1 MTEDSVFSNS
11 KLEAGR
17 IDASVDNGIGSG
29 IDGNGGLSSTILS
42 SPTAKMDF
50 LRTQLAAQ
58 GHATEGMSFSLLM
71 LEWKYDISVLFG
83 GLGHWMKNLDTR
95 FNGFNEWH

>member
-11 KLEAGR
+11 KLDAGHL
-17 IDASVDNGIGSG
+17 NGGL
-29 IDGNGGLSSTILS
+29 NTEQGLSSTILS

-50 LRTQLAAQ
+50 LREQLAAQ
-58 GHATEGMSFSLLM
+58 GHATEGMSWSLLM

-95 FNGFNEWH
+95 FNDFTDWH

>member
-1 MTEDSVFSNS
+1 MTEDSMFSNS
-11 KLEAGR
+11 KLEASR
-17 IDASVDNGIGSG
+17 LNSG
-29 IDGNGGLSSTILS
+29 INDGGGLSSTILS

-50 LRTQLAAQ
+50 LREQLAAQ
-58 GHATEGMSFSLLM
+58 GHATEGMSWSLLM

-95 FNGFNEWH
+95 FNDFTEWR

>member
-17 IDASVDNGIGSG
+17 IVGDQA
-29 IDGNGGLSSTILS
+29 LSSTILS

-50 LRTQLAAQ
+50 LRDQLAAQ
-58 GHATEGMSFSLLM
+58 GHSTEGMSWSLLM

-83 GLGHWMKNLDTR
+83 GLGHWMKNLDAR
-95 FNGFNEWH
+95 FNDFTEWH